1 MSHINCQE
9 SGQDTT
15 KFRSIKSTHPGLK
28 NNALYFTAGFFGGV
42 IINGNYERIL
52 WQNQHL
58 FLRCLQLRVG
68 IGKTWMQGLSG
79 FISTTNYELRTYTG
93 TMGLLAGR
101 RNSFLEFGIGA
112 SYFEGSAI
120 TTSGWTGNSVESAY
134 DELLPALMLG
144 YRFQQ
149 PGNSFVFRTGLGIP
163 DGLYISLGFAF

>member
-1 MSHINCQE
+1 
-9 SGQDTT
+9 
-15 KFRSIKSTHPGLK
+15 
-28 NNALYFTAGFFGGV
+28 
-42 IINGNYERIL
+42 
-52 WQNQHL
+52 
-58 FLRCLQLRVG
+58 
-68 IGKTWMQGLSG
+68 
-79 FISTTNYELRTYTG
+79 
-93 TMGLLAGR
+93 MGLLAGR